1 MERPGEVR
9 LLVRGIA
16 KGVAVTELATLFA
29 PFGADPERIAL
40 PRDRRTRRRKGIAYV
55 FVPSA
60 QQAADAIRALDNT
73 TFGEKTITLEP
84 AAERP
89 PKKRRFGPPPGQPQ
103 QQAPKPQP
111 PRQPQQTVAGAR
123 RVWDPGPPRPG
134 LAPRPG
140 TRPPR

>member
-16 KGVAVTELATLFA
+16 KGVAVTQVAELFA
-29 PFGADPERIAL
+29 PYGADPERIAI

-60 QQAADAIRALDNT
+60 QHAADAIRALDNT
-73 TFGEKTITLEP
+73 TLDEKTITVEP

-89 PKKRRFGPPPGQPQ
+89 PKRRRFGGPPGQR
-103 QQAPKPQP
+103 P
-111 PRQPQQTVAGAR
+111 PGG
-123 RVWDPGPPRPG
+123 PGFGP
-134 LAPRPG
+134 
-140 TRPPR
+140 RPPRRF

>member
-16 KGVAVTELATLFA
+16 KGVAVTEVAELFE
-29 PFGADPERIAL
+29 PFGADAERIAI

-60 QQAADAIRALDNT
+60 QHAADAIRALDNT
-73 TFGEKTITLEP
+73 TLQDKTITIEP

-89 PKKRRFGPPPGQPQ
+89 PKRRAFRRSGGPGG
-103 QQAPKPQP
+103 
-111 PRQPQQTVAGAR
+111 PRP
-123 RVWDPGPPRPG
+123 PGPPQ
-134 LAPRPG
+134 PR
-140 TRPPR
+140 RW